1 MGPVKTSRSPVEES
15 SVGAVIA
22 MLIAGLAAIRLML
35 PFAPDRLFDVD
46 PASVGGPFPA
56 VGSAGSL
63 LMDVLLIG
71 LAGFALGIE
80 ARRGRVD
87 RVLLAMLLL
96 PLPVIAWHGWND
108 TLDAWRG
115 FDWFAAVAAGVAL
128 AHLVRV
134 PSTRRAVLAILLAA
148 IAANAVRGFHQV
160 SIEHAD
166 TVAFYEENRDM
177 ILASRGWAPDSP
189 TALVYERRLRQPEAT
204 GWIGFSNVLSGLL
217 AAGGVLAIG
226 LLVEARRS
234 GVSDRRGAGGPAVLG
249 FVGTACLLLV
259 GLNGSKGAIAASGV
273 GVFGLLLVLGPLR
286 DAFLRRSGLW
296 LLAVAFLAFSA
307 ILLRGVLPE
316 EFGGDRSLLFRW
328 HYLQGAV
335 SMFLAH
341 PWIGVGPD
349 GFQDAYLASR
359 PLRSPEAVASAHS
372 VFTDWIAALGVAGVA
387 WILVAGRI
395 VLRGGGDSLEASPS
409 AGEASPSAGEASG
422 SRLLIT
428 GGLMLFAILFLQF
441 WIEGPLGSEALAV
454 RIASI
459 TAAGLVGLAFWSV
472 SSGVPDSIVRGIA
485 VAAAGV
491 VVAQS
496 QIEMLAWQ
504 PGSLVACWGFL
515 ACAGGVSPPRSSKG
529 TGVEG
534 GIIVVIFMIIAVLV
548 GLASLRDE
556 LGMTQAQR
564 SIAGLHRTPGL
575 DLPAPSARNRR
586 DAADSL
592 AVDLIPRGDW
602 TDPRRV
608 RGAISLYMSTGVER
622 DRRDAVKITAAWC
635 DARPGVASASAHA
648 SVLEAI
654 AIASGKPE
662 DDRLA
667 EAAIRT
673 AIEGDP
679 FDAGWRLRLA
689 ERLAALGRCREALA
703 AIDEAVALDATQEL
717 DPLARFGQDQLRRV
731 GVVRSACGSSLK

>member
-1 MGPVKTSRSPVEES
+1 MGRVKTTRVPVEDAGPGT
-15 SVGAVIA
+15 VLAI
-22 MLIAGLAAIRLML
+22 LIAGLAAIRLML

-46 PASVGGPFPA
+46 PGSVGGPLPA

-63 LMDVLLIG
+63 LIDALLIVC
-71 LAGFALGIE
+71 AGFALGME
-80 ARRGRVD
+80 ARRGRAD
-87 RVLLAMLLL
+87 RALLALLLL

-115 FDWFAAVAAGVAL
+115 IDWFAAVAAGVAL

-148 IAANAVRGFHQV
+148 IAANAVRGVHQV

-177 ILASRGWAPDSP
+177 VLASRGWAPDSP
-189 TALVYERRLRQPEAT
+189 AALIYERRLRQPEAT

-234 GVSDRRGAGGPAVLG
+234 GASDRRGAGGPVMLG
-249 FVGTACLLLV
+249 FAGIACLLLV

-286 DAFLRRSGLW
+286 TGFLRRSGWW
-296 LLAVAFLAFSA
+296 LVAVAFLAFSA
-307 ILLRGVLPE
+307 ILLRGLLPE

-349 GFQDAYLASR
+349 GFQDAYLAAR

-372 VFTDWIAALGVAGVA
+372 VFTDWIAALGVTGVA

-395 VLRGGGDSLEASPS
+395 VLRRGGDSSEASAEVEDS
-409 AGEASPSAGEASG
+409 SG

-428 GGLMLFAILFLQF
+428 GGLILVVILVLQF
-441 WIEGPLGSEALAV
+441 WIEGPLGSEAIAV

-459 TAAGLVGLAFWSV
+459 TAAGLVGIAVWSV
-472 SSGVPDSIVRGIA
+472 SSTVPDSIVRGIA

-556 LGMTQAQR
+556 VGISQARR

-575 DLPAPSARNRR
+575 DLPPPSAGNRR

-592 AVDLIPRGDW
+592 AVDLIPGGDW

-608 RGAISLYMSTGVER
+608 RGVINLYMSTGVGR
-622 DRRDAVKITAAWC
+622 DRRAAAKIAAAWC
-635 DARPGVASASAHA
+635 DARPGVASASAQA

-654 AIASGKPE
+654 AIASAKQE
-662 DDRLA
+662 DDRRA

-673 AIEGDP
+673 AIEWDP

-689 ERLAALGRCREALA
+689 ERLAALGRCREAIA
-703 AIDEAVALDATQEL
+703 AIDDAVALDATQEL
-717 DPLARFGQDQLRRV
+717 DPLARFGEAQLRRV
-731 GVVRSACGSSLK
+731 EAVRSACESSSR

>member
-1 MGPVKTSRSPVEES
+1 MGHVETTRPPAEES
-15 SVGAVIA
+15 RAGAVIA
-22 MLIAGLAAIRLML
+22 ILIAGLAAIRLML
-35 PFAPDRLFDVD
+35 PLAPDRLFDVD
-46 PASVGGPFPA
+46 PASVGGPFSA
-56 VGSAGSL
+56 LGSAGSL
-63 LMDVLLIG
+63 LIDALLIG
-71 LAGFALGIE
+71 CAGFALGIE
-80 ARRGRVD
+80 ARRGRLD
-87 RVLLAMLLL
+87 RVLPAMLLL

-115 FDWFAAVAAGVAL
+115 FDWFAAVASGVAL

-148 IAANAVRGFHQV
+148 VAANAGRGFHQV

-177 ILASRGWAPDSP
+177 ILASRGWTPDSP

-234 GVSDRRGAGGPAVLG
+234 GVDDRRGAGGPAVLG

-286 DAFLRRSGLW
+286 DAFLRRSGWW
-296 LLAVAFLAFSA
+296 LVAVAFLGFSA
-307 ILLRGVLPE
+307 ILIRGVLPE

-349 GFQDAYLASR
+349 GFQDAYLAAR

-372 VFTDWIAALGVAGVA
+372 VFTDWIAAFGVTGVA

-395 VLRGGGDSLEASPS
+395 VLRGGGDSSEAS
-409 AGEASPSAGEASG
+409 AEVGEESG
-422 SRLLIT
+422 SRLLVT
-428 GGLMLFAILFLQF
+428 GGLMLFTVLCLQL
-441 WIEGPLGSEALAV
+441 WIEGPLGSEAIAV

-459 TAAGLVGLAFWSV
+459 TAAALAGLAVWSV
-472 SSGVPDSIVRGIA
+472 SSAVPDSIVRGIA

-504 PGSLVACWGFL
+504 PGSVVACWGFL
-515 ACAGGVSPPRSSKG
+515 ACAGGVSTRGSSKR
-529 TGVEG
+529 TGFEG
-534 GIIVVIFMIIAVLV
+534 PALVVIFMVIAGLV

-556 LGMTQAQR
+556 IGTAQARR

-592 AVDLIPRGDW
+592 AVDLIRRGAW
-602 TDPRRV
+602 TDSRRV
-608 RGAISLYMSTGVER
+608 RGAISLYMSTGVES
-622 DRRDAVKITAAWC
+622 DRHDAAEITAAWC
-635 DARPGVASASAHA
+635 VARPGVASASAHA

-654 AIASGKPE
+654 AIASGRPE
-662 DDRLA
+662 DGRRA

-689 ERLAALGRCREALA
+689 ERLVPLGRCDEALA
-703 AIDEAVALDATQEL
+703 AIDDAMDLDATQEL

-731 GVVRSACGSSLK
+731 EVVRSACGSSPE